1 MASGG
6 APRPRVGA
14 GRPSGTRAGTAA
26 SSTSAAATTARRIRC
41 WCEYSSSCRPQTLC
55 RRGRVCGD
63 QMATA
68 ATTGRALHGRRAAR
82 VQRASHGAQ
91 GGHVLRLPARWG
103 HDWPR
108 ARAATVAGAR
118 FHDRRGAGHPRRP
131 HRGAS
136 KHVCARP
143 GPLQG
148 ARAARRR
155 AHGVRLDCPRRAVR
169 ARAAEDAGL
178 PAGGR
183 YFLQSPQG
191 SMKTRSR
198 TRRSFFASFAHV

>member
-1 MASGG
+1 M
-6 APRPRVGA
+6 
-14 GRPSGTRAGTAA
+14 
-26 SSTSAAATTARRIRC
+26 STTKRRTTA
-41 WCEYSSSCRPQTLC
+41 
-55 RRGRVCGD
+55 GFAGD
-63 QMATA
+63 HTATA
-68 ATTGRALHGRRAAR
+68 ATMGRALHGRRAAR
-82 VQRASHGAQ
+82 VQRAAHGAQ

-103 HDWPR
+103 HVWPR

-183 YFLQSPQG
+183 YFVQSPPG
-191 SMKTRSR
+191 SMKTSSR
-198 TRRSFFASFAHV
+198 TRRSCLSGVCLVRVFGPNTRQHRQQQQQE

>member
-1 MASGG
+1 MLRGHVWAPGG
-6 APRPRVGA
+6 HLARARARQPRVHRPRRLLPEGEDAGANTRRAAGPKPCAGVGGFA
-14 GRPSGTRAGTAA
+14 
-26 SSTSAAATTARRIRC
+26 
-41 WCEYSSSCRPQTLC
+41 
-55 RRGRVCGD
+55 GD
-63 QMATA
+63 QTATA

-91 GGHVLRLPARWG
+91 GGHALRLPARWG
-103 HDWPR
+103 HAWPR
-108 ARAATVAGAR
+108 ARAATAAGAR
-118 FHDRRGAGHPRRP
+118 CHDRRGAGHPRRP

-155 AHGVRLDCPRRAVR
+155 AHGVRLDCPRRAAC

-183 YFLQSPQG
+183 FFFY
-191 SMKTRSR
+191 RA
-198 TRRSFFASFAHV
+198 RRAV